1 MSNET
6 KWTIPYIIFR
16 LIFGAIKWVL
26 IFVVSVI
33 AMVFTLE
40 A

>member
-1 MSNET
+1 MSNEK

-26 IFVVSVI
+26 ILVVSMI
-33 AMVFTLE
+33 ALVLTLE

>member
-1 MSNET
+1 MSNEK

-16 LIFGAIKWVL
+16 LIFGAIKWAL
-26 IFVVSVI
+26 ISVVSII
-33 AMVFTLE
+33 ALVFTLE